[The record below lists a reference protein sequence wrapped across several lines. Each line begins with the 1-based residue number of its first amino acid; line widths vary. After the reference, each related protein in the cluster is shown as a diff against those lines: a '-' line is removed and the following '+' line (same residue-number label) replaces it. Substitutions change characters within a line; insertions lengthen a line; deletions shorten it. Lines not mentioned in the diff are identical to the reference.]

1 MIKEVENDME
11 NQMKFVE
18 FDKYCDKCAHKE
30 TNEWEEP
37 CNECLSNIV
46 NENSHKPVNFKEDE

>member
-1 MIKEVENDME
+1 ME

-46 NENSHKPVNFKEDE
+46 NENSHKPVNFKEDK